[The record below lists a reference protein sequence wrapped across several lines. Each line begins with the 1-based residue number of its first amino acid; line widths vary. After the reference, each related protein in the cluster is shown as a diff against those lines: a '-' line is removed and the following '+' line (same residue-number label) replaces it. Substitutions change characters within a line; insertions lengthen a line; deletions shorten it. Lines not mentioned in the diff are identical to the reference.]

1 MRLRSPVDEQ
11 RGSPAPVDKASRSA
25 LRCLRAGPHVA
36 HQGRRKPEGGGHA
49 RHRHLGLTF
58 GKSPG
63 RFNPMP
69 DYDFVCQNC
78 KKQFTA
84 HMSIK
89 EHDSRVAECPEC
101 KSSKDVQR
109 AISHFNVQTSK
120 KSSAYRE

>member
-1 MRLRSPVDEQ
+1 MPDTVIWASPSGKVLR
-11 RGSPAPVDKASRSA
+11 
-25 LRCLRAGPHVA
+25 
-36 HQGRRKPEGGGHA
+36 
-49 RHRHLGLTF
+49 
-58 GKSPG
+58 

-84 HMSIK
+84 QMSIK

-109 AISHFNVQTSK
+109 AISHFNLQTSK
-120 KSSAYRE
+120 KSSAYR

>member
-1 MRLRSPVDEQ
+1 MVSQ
-11 RGSPAPVDKASRSA
+11 
-25 LRCLRAGPHVA
+25 
-36 HQGRRKPEGGGHA
+36 PEECAIFIFHITRDA
-49 RHRHLGLTF
+49 TA
-58 GKSPG
+58 
-63 RFNPMP
+63 FNPMP

-120 KSSAYRE
+120 KSSAYR